1 MCTLIPVLSWKGVLM
16 RSTIGVFGTA
26 AVAWVEAQLGWFSM
40 RDAAA
45 RLSLTEKNNVGF
57 SLA

>member
-1 MCTLIPVLSWKGVLM
+1 M